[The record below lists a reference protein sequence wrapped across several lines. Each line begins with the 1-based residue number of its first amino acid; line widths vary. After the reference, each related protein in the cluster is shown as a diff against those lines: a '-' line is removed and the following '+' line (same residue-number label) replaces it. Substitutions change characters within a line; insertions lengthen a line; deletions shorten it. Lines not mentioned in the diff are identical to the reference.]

1 MQAKTEVRYDMT
13 TKDRRD
19 RRAGFTLVELLV
31 VMVIL
36 GMLASLVLPNFF
48 RQAEGAR
55 EKTTKVQIATLAQ
68 ALDAFALDVGRYPT
82 SSEGLDALVEQPG
95 NVGTWS
101 GPYLKKA
108 VPKDAWGN
116 AYEYKEPQGTKDDYE
131 IVSGGADQRM
141 GSEDDISS
149 RQ

>member
-1 MQAKTEVRYDMT
+1 MT
-13 TKDRRD
+13 TKNRRD

-55 EKTTKVQIATLAQ
+55 VKTTRVQIATLAQ

-82 SSEGLDALVEQPG
+82 GAEGLEALVQEPG
-95 NVGTWS
+95 GVSTWS
-101 GPYLKKA
+101 GPYLKKN
-108 VPKDAWGN
+108 VPKDAWTN
-116 AYEYKEPQGTKDDYE
+116 AFEYKEPQSKDDYE
-131 IVSGGADQRM
+131 IVSAGADQRM

-149 RQ
+149 NQ